1 MLAFAALALAAC
13 GSDEP
18 RSTPAAPQPP
28 ARRTRPRSRTAPSR
42 VQLAVHPT
50 WDQHGDIVGSGLA
63 AAAKVGGTLEL
74 LATAGV
80 KRGVDSPAR
89 ALQYAARYCRP

>member
-1 MLAFAALALAAC
+1 MERLYSGKEPGALIR
-13 GSDEP
+13 EP
-18 RSTPAAPQPP
+18 TSV
-28 ARRTRPRSRTAPSR
+28 SCTAPSP